1 MSPSRKLSLIGVIGG
16 ALALVI
22 GVLAFTVPLLLTVY
36 SMSSPRRMMNLDTH
50 HGLLVGS
57 MMSWMIA
64 APLGTILVI
73 LGAPTFLFSLI
84 IYVDTRR
91 REAISAEMINEAK

>member
-22 GVLAFTVPLLLTVY
+22 GVLAFTVPLLLTAY
-36 SMSSPRRMMNLDTH
+36 SMWPPQRMMNFDKH

-57 MMSWMIA
+57 MMSWMIT
-64 APLGTILVI
+64 APFGFLLVI
-73 LGAPTFLFSLI
+73 LGAPTLLFSVI
-84 IYVDTRR
+84 IYFDTRR
-91 REAISAEMINEAK
+91 KEASPRKE